1 MYISR
6 SFKIRFILASIFI
19 LFLSTSAYAFA
30 SANTVIKSGGGD
42 GSAAIS
48 GYTIANVH
56 YTLDGTDPS
65 TVTSIAFSLAPA
77 AGGPVATTV
86 KANLVAPSGSWFNC
100 TQSAGTWTCTV
111 SGGVNLADA
120 DELRVVAVQ

>member
-6 SFKIRFILASIFI
+6 SFKIRFILTTIFI

-30 SANTVIKSGGGD
+30 SANTVTVSGAGD

-48 GYTIANVH
+48 GYTIANVR
-56 YTLDGTDPS
+56 YTLDTADPS
-65 TVTSIAFSLAPA
+65 KATSVAFTLAPV
-77 AGGPVATTV
+77 AGGPAATTV
-86 KANLVAPSGSWFNC
+86 KANLVASSGTWFNC
-100 TQSAGTWTCTV
+100 NLSGGTWTCAMG
-111 SGGVNLADA
+111 GGVNLADA